1 MSLAPFWWLPIAAR
15 LLGKAFGGWI
25 KTADAMENF
34 IAAAP
39 SNFFINNC
47 NMCHNF
53 YGKYVNIM
61 IKLMSHAIL
70 LEVLVHTIQI

>member
-1 MSLAPFWWLPIAAR
+1 
-15 LLGKAFGGWI
+15 
-25 KTADAMENF
+25 MENF